1 METSKPREF
10 AIDKIQCDSID
21 PSLPSFYCAYAAWT
35 QDDEKNGRLR
45 VIEYRAYEEAM
56 KRAEELEAENKK
68 MIEAL
73 EFYAQGAGVECIDE
87 GRNYMASY
95 VAYENDFS
103 ENGKMDVKIG
113 TRARAVPIVT
123 GKQIGR
129 AHV

>member
-10 AIDKIQCDSID
+10 AIDKIQCDPID

-56 KRAEELEAENKK
+56 KRVEELEAENKK

-73 EFYAQGAGVECIDE
+73 ELIAGPVEFYCEVGERNKQACAQ
-87 GRNYMASY
+87 
-95 VAYENDFS
+95 
-103 ENGKMDVKIG
+103 
-113 TRARAVPIVT
+113 AVLEEI
-123 GKQIGR
+123 KK
-129 AHV
+129 